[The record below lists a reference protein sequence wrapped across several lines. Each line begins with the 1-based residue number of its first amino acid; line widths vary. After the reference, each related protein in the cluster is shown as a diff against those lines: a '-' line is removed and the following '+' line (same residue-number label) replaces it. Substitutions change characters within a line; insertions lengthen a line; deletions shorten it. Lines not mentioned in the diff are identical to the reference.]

1 MRPQTPIITG
11 YPIEWVGSYGGDI
24 SRTGTAK
31 MRLNASSG
39 NLEISVNGGAY
50 AVITTPLVSAA
61 LANSVLAAP
70 KLVAYQETILFSQF
84 TDGGG
89 ASGTLN
95 LSTSI
100 PAGARYAF
108 TLITAITGFTG
119 DTSAVI
125 IIGDGTDTDRYNT
138 GTPSVFT
145 TAAAGVD
152 MGVASGTAWHT
163 AAKTPVVTVTSAA
176 DFTAVVAGAATLTLF
191 YYVAS

>member
-1 MRPQTPIITG
+1 MPDFQDEVTCR
-11 YPIEWVGSYGGDI
+11 YPLRFAGTRGGDVSRSGEAAIRFASNKLYI
-24 SRTGTAK
+24 S
-31 MRLNASSG
+31 L
-39 NLEISVNGGAY
+39 NGGAY
-50 AVITTPLVSAA
+50 YEIATSGVSGL
-61 LANSVLAAP
+61 LANSTLAAP
-70 KLVAYQETILFSQF
+70 KLVAYQETITFSQF

-108 TLITAITGFTG
+108 TLITSITGFTG
-119 DTSAVI
+119 DTSAVMI
-125 IIGDGTDTDRYNT
+125 VGDGTDTDRYMT

-163 AAKTPVVTVTSAA
+163 AAKTPVVTVTSAT
-176 DFTAVVAGAATLTLF
+176 DWGLVTAGAATLTLF
-191 YYVAS
+191 YYAAS

>member
-1 MRPQTPIITG
+1 MPDFQDEIVSR
-11 YPIEWVGSYGGDI
+11 YPIRFKGQRGGDVSRSGEAAIRFASNKLDI
-24 SRTGTAK
+24 S
-31 MRLNASSG
+31 LD
-39 NLEISVNGGAY
+39 GGAY
-50 AVITTPLVSAA
+50 YEIATSGVAA
-61 LANSVLAAP
+61 LLANSTLAAP
-70 KLVAYQETILFSQF
+70 KLVAYQQTILFSQF

-89 ASGTLN
+89 ASGTLS

-119 DTSAVI
+119 DTSAVLI
-125 IIGDGTDTDRYNT
+125 LGDGTDTDRYMT

-163 AAKTPVVTVTSAA
+163 AAKTPVVTVTSAT
-176 DFTAVVAGAATLTLF
+176 DWGSVVAGAATLTLF
-191 YYVAS
+191 YYIAS